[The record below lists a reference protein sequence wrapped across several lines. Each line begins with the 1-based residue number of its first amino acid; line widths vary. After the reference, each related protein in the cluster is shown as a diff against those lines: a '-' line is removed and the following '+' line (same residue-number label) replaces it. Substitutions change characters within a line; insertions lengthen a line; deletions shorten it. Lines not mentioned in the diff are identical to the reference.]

1 MTAMVPTLVALVLVA
16 SAPSS
21 LAADSG
27 ARASA
32 NPIRKVVTMLQMMQ
46 KKVAADG
53 ETDKEM
59 HEKFMCYCKTGVATL
74 EKSISDCETSM
85 PEMVSKIEE
94 LEALLAQL
102 KAEVAQHQKDRQA
115 AKDAIAAATQIRE
128 KEHKEWVA
136 EKEAHDAQVA
146 MIKKVM
152 EVIAALEKGA
162 YGLVQEGNNFALLQ
176 QKA

>member
-1 MTAMVPTLVALVLVA
+1 MTWMVPRLIALVLLA
-16 SAPSS
+16 SAPGFMAERSQRED
-21 LAADSG
+21 AT
-27 ARASA
+27 ASA

-53 ETDKEM
+53 ELDKEL

-74 EKSISDCETSM
+74 EKSISDCETGM

-115 AKDAIAAATQIRE
+115 AKDAIAEATTIRE
-128 KEHKEWVA
+128 EEHKKWVA
-136 EKEAHDAQVA
+136 GKEAHDAEVA
-146 MIKKVM
+146 MIKKP
-152 EVIAALEKGA
+152 
-162 YGLVQEGNNFALLQ
+162 
-176 QKA
+176 

>member
-1 MTAMVPTLVALVLVA
+1 
-16 SAPSS
+16 
-21 LAADSG
+21 
-27 ARASA
+27 
-32 NPIRKVVTMLQMMQ
+32 MLQMMQ

-102 KAEVAQHQKDRQA
+102 KADVAQHQKDRQA
-115 AKDAIAAATQIRE
+115 AKDAISTATKTRE
-128 KEHKEWVA
+128 EEHKTWVA
-136 EKEAHDAQVA
+136 GKEENDAQRA
-146 MIKKVM
+146 MIKKLM
-152 EVIAALEKGA
+152 KVIATMEKGA
-162 YGLVQEGNNFALLQ
+162 YGLVQEGKAFELIQQRAGAATVEAVQNLLLS
-176 QKA
+176 